1 MHRLITTLT
10 LSAALIG
17 TPALAQD
24 DAAISVAPSN
34 TVAWDVCN
42 ETSFVLRKASAFI
55 RDGRMTAQ
63 GWQELLPGSCQT
75 LETPRGSPRFLY
87 AESLDVHQGGIRE
100 WKGDTPLC
108 VNHETG
114 FSVDATQDCD
124 AEDGLRSRAYF
135 AVRPDEPVT
144 TLLEPSDY
152 GPAKAV
158 IAAQQ
163 RLLRDAGYDMSRID
177 GMAGRRTSR
186 MLRTFR
192 NDVGLDSSADVPTVL
207 QALLDAARA
216 YKATVGLEVCNDS
229 SAPVWTAVATRDGT
243 SWRSRGWWKAEPG
256 ACTRPIDSPLPGTDA
271 HVFALQEA
279 PDGSDLK
286 LQTTAVAPAQFC
298 IAESRFDAPGETL
311 CVERGYAVASFRPVP
326 TEDPGARMRLTDAD
340 FAAPLPGG
348 LRR

>member
-1 MHRLITTLT
+1 MPRPALLLALA
-10 LSAALIG
+10 LSAS
-17 TPALAQD
+17 PAFAKQAP
-24 DAAISVAPSN
+24 DAAGPPSP
-34 TVAWDVCN
+34 TVSWEVCN

-63 GWQELLPGSCQT
+63 GWHELLPGSCQT

-100 WKGDTPLC
+100 WKGDTRLC
-108 VNHETG
+108 VNDETG
-114 FSVDATQDCD
+114 FTLDATQDCS
-124 AEDGLRSRAYF
+124 ADGLTSRAYF

-144 TLLEPSDY
+144 TLVEPSDY
-152 GPAKAV
+152 GPSKAV

-186 MLRTFR
+186 LLRAFR
-192 NDVGLDSSADVPTVL
+192 NDAGLDGDADMPTL
-207 QALLDAARA
+207 LRALLEAART
-216 YKATVGLEVCNDS
+216 YKDTVGLEVCNES

-243 SWRSRGWWKAEPG
+243 NWRSRGWWIAEPG
-256 ACTRPIDSPLPGTDA
+256 TCTRPLDRPLPGTDA
-271 HVFALQEA
+271 HVFALQEGA
-279 PDGSDLK
+279 DGTDRK
-286 LQTTAVAPAQFC
+286 LQTAAATPAQFC
-298 IAESRFDAPGETL
+298 IAESQFDAPGNTM
-311 CVERGYAVASFRPVP
+311 CVERGYAVASFRAVP
-326 TEDPGARMRLTDAD
+326 TEDSGARMRLTDAD